1 MINESSLVECQKFHL
16 DVPCSLEIHDYSYL
30 YYKAAPH
37 DVNKLLTPLLLTP
50 VLSKLAED
58 FVLAKVEPMQFGT
71 VPGSNT
77 TEAQVSMI
85 HT

>member
-1 MINESSLVECQKFHL
+1 M
-16 DVPCSLEIHDYSYL
+16 
-30 YYKAAPH
+30 
-37 DVNKLLTPLLLTP
+37 NKLLTPLLLTP